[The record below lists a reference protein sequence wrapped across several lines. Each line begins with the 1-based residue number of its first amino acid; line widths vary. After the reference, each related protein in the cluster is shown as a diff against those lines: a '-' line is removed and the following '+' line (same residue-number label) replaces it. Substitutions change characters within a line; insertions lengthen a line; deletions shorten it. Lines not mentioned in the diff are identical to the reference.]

1 MLELRH
7 YGCASTCK
15 EALVA
20 SFVLM
25 NKNTPVLAFEY
36 DFEAHIATRI
46 TRVDNPEFAPM
57 GMADQH
63 GDISRKELNY
73 WWRHRAIPASRAQ
86 IGRLLDNL
94 RLESTLEL
102 AEKSFGLSLSDRY
115 WINDE
120 ADPKRWEDVNFF
132 DNEFSD
138 DLGFLTLGQD
148 SGGSSPTPLDYGSIN
163 LSSPN
168 STLGGDLLKKWKIV
182 DGRRVL
188 LKAGVGAFNQE
199 PYNEVAATELH
210 QRLMEP
216 DEFTPYRLFEDARR
230 VYCACDNLLGPD
242 EELVSAW
249 DVIRNV
255 KQPNNLSDMRFL
267 VKRYVDLGLSED
279 YVLEQLAKMFACDF
293 VLANRDR
300 HYRNF
305 GIVRNVETL
314 EVTRIAPVF
323 DTGSCL
329 WSNAELLDAPIDF
342 EYMAKPFKLNG
353 MRPADQ
359 VRLFESCFGWFD
371 PASLEGY
378 PERVAEILSA
388 NPNITE
394 HRIATVKDHVRM
406 NAEQLAH
413 IAG

>member
-1 MLELRH
+1 MARF
-7 YGCASTCK
+7 T
-15 EALVA
+15 
-20 SFVLM
+20 LM
-25 NKNTPVLAFEY
+25 NKNTPVLEFDY
-36 DFEAHIATRI
+36 DLELHTATRI
-46 TRVDNPEFAPM
+46 VRLVNPEYAPL
-57 GMADQH
+57 GMADRH
-63 GDISRKELNY
+63 GEVSKRELNY

-86 IGRLLDNL
+86 IDRLLDNL
-94 RLESTLEL
+94 KLESTLEL
-102 AEKSFGLSLSDRY
+102 AEKSFGLSLSDCY

-120 ADPKRWEDVNFF
+120 ADPKRWDDINFF
-132 DNEFSD
+132 DNDFSD

-148 SGGSSPTPLDYGSIN
+148 SGGSSPHSPDYASIN

-182 DGRRVL
+182 DGQRLL

-199 PYNEVAATELH
+199 PYNEVAATALH
-210 QRLMEP
+210 ERLMEP
-216 DEFTPYRLFEDARR
+216 GEYTPYWLFEDGRR
-230 VYCACDNLLGPD
+230 VYSACGNLLGPD

-249 DVIRNV
+249 DAIRNV

-267 VKRYVDLGLSED
+267 VKRYTDLGLAED
-279 YVLEQLAKMFACDF
+279 YVLEQLAKMFAGDF

-323 DTGSCL
+323 DSGSCL

-342 EYMAKPFKLNG
+342 EYLAKPFKLNG

-359 VRLFESCFGWFD
+359 VRLFEGCFGWFD
-371 PASLEGY
+371 PACLEGY
-378 PERVAEILSA
+378 AEQVAGILSK
-388 NPNITE
+388 NPNIAE
-394 HRIATVKDHVRM
+394 RRIATVTKHVQKNIDLLVR
-406 NAEQLAH
+406 LAR
-413 IAG
+413 

>member
-1 MLELRH
+1 MAR
-7 YGCASTCK
+7 
-15 EALVA
+15 
-20 SFVLM
+20 FVLM
-25 NKNTPVLAFEY
+25 NKETPVLAFEY
-36 DFEAHIATRI
+36 DLAEHKVTRI
-46 TRVDNPEFAPM
+46 TDVMNADYAPM
-57 GMADQH
+57 GMVDRH
-63 GDISRKELNY
+63 GEFSKRELNY

-86 IGRLLDNL
+86 IDRLLQNL
-94 RLESTLEL
+94 KLESTLVL

-120 ADPKRWEDVNFF
+120 DDPKSWADINFF
-132 DNEFSD
+132 DNDFTD

-148 SGGSSPTPLDYGSIN
+148 SGGSSPGSPDYGRID

-168 STLGGDLLKKWKIV
+168 ATLGGDLLKKWKII
-182 DGRRVL
+182 DGERVL

-210 QRLMEP
+210 ARVMGVG
-216 DEFTPYRLFEDARR
+216 EFTPYRLFADGRR
-230 VYCACDNLLGPD
+230 IYSACGNILGPD
-242 EELVSAW
+242 EELVAAW

-267 VKRYVDLGLSED
+267 VERYADLGLDRDE
-279 YVLEQLAKMFACDF
+279 VLDSLAKMFACDF

-305 GIVRNVETL
+305 GVMRNVETL
-314 EVTRIAPVF
+314 EVTRLAPVF

-329 WSNAELLDAPIDF
+329 WSNAELLEAPIDF

-359 VRLFESCFGWFD
+359 VKLFAGHFDWFD
-371 PASLEGY
+371 AAVFDGFA
-378 PERVAEILSA
+378 ERVGEILGA
-388 NPNITE
+388 NPNIPQR
-394 HRIATVKDHVRM
+394 RIDTVVRQVGK
-406 NAEQLAH
+406 NVSQLERLVR
-413 IAG
+413 